1 MRRVNAQRGD
11 NPEVWRVETEL
22 RVFRVRRV
30 YARGV
35 SLVEPQEPVT
45 YQVPTASVPEPH
57 TLVVGSPVQL
67 YFKFTDLPSDIT
79 SAASFAGTVT
89 LNGIT
94 TEMSLESASLF
105 GTSLMVPYTAQA
117 AGEHVLTLVALGQSK
132 RFVVPASAV
141 FTFPELESTSR
152 GEAKM
157 ISVGQPV
164 TLVTTFAG
172 VFPPGA
178 TATAVL
184 RPGASSLDYAGTVSG
199 NTVSVTFD
207 ALLEYHQKD
216 VTGIILVAYG
226 GCTHEYRYE
235 WDAQYFWYIYRF
247 PDTFSI
253 LSGRLEAGK
262 PSALRISMVGSG
274 WDAAV
279 HTQTT
284 AGQFVYVQYTQGGE
298 QDADR

>member
-1 MRRVNAQRGD
+1 
-11 NPEVWRVETEL
+11 
-22 RVFRVRRV
+22 
-30 YARGV
+30 
-35 SLVEPQEPVT
+35 
-45 YQVPTASVPEPH
+45 
-57 TLVVGSPVQL
+57 
-67 YFKFTDLPSDIT
+67 
-79 SAASFAGTVT
+79 
-89 LNGIT
+89 
-94 TEMSLESASLF
+94 
-105 GTSLMVPYTAQA
+105 
-117 AGEHVLTLVALGQSK
+117 
-132 RFVVPASAV
+132 V

-172 VFPPGA
+172 AFPPGA

-184 RPGASSLDYAGTVSG
+184 RPGPSSFPYAGTVSG

-216 VTGIILVAYG
+216 VKGIILVAYG

-235 WDAQYFWYIYRF
+235 WDAQYFHGYIYRF

-262 PSALRISMVGSG
+262 PSALRISMVGNG
-274 WDAAV
+274 WDAAA
-279 HTQTT
+279 HPQTT
-284 AGQFVYVQYTQGGE
+284 ADQFVYVQYTQGGVQVPVPLE
-298 QDADR
+298 NVTCDEASYYTIGGIVALDNGADLTLTLMLKGPDGVEGPREDHEHCPVF